1 MRMRFNPIAVIPL
14 FLAAVALVIASKA
27 GGYSL
32 LLTAVLAAVAVFI
45 SLVTIFR
52 YGRPSVEVKQPPV
65 ENFQYAKP
73 SVDVKQPPVENFRYA
88 KPSIDVKQVSIE
100 DFSLWVDVEGPGSE
114 LRRLSPDDLEAAM
127 RITNADLSS
136 LSSNA
141 DLLNARISLLLGR
154 PEFVELTQ
162 EKFDEQTGCLSQD
175 LRIALKKLGTGK
187 ELSAEVLNLIERCAS
202 QADRI
207 ANKLYDFQRG
217 KPELVQIYTEPL
229 RRAAEKLSRDMR
241 LVFTNVSDFVKSTST
256 ESQSS

>member
-1 MRMRFNPIAVIPL
+1 MHMRFNPIAVIPL
-14 FLAAVALVIASKA
+14 FLAAVALVIAGKE

-32 LLTAVLAAVAVFI
+32 LLTAVLAAAAVFI

-52 YGRPSVEVKQPPV
+52 SGRPSVE
-65 ENFQYAKP
+65 
-73 SVDVKQPPVENFRYA
+73 VKQPPVENFRYA

-100 DFSLWVDVEGPGSE
+100 DFSLWVDIEGPGSE

>member
-1 MRMRFNPIAVIPL
+1 MHMRFNPIAVIPL

-73 SVDVKQPPVENFRYA
+73 SV
-88 KPSIDVKQVSIE
+88 DVKQVSIE

-256 ESQSS
+256 ESKSS